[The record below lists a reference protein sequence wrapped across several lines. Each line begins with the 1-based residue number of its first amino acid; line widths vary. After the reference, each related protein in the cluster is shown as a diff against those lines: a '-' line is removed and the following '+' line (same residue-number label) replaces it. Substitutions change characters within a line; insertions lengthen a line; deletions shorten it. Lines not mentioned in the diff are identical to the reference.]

1 MRPYSLAS
9 NTIGAENVVGLNV
22 HDLVEPAA
30 HEGVVSEKTQS
41 VHAVADHE
49 RKQSQVDS
57 LETSSQVVDHELYPS
72 PTNEERSTL
81 RKVADTVPWTAW
93 TLCFVELAERGS
105 YYGVKA
111 VFNNYLQFPLPEGG
125 DGSGAINPDK
135 PNSHAGA
142 LGLGLQASSA
152 LTLLFTF
159 LAYVI
164 PIFGAWWAD
173 TKIGRYPAIVYGVLI
188 GGVAHVIMR

>member
-49 RKQSQVDS
+49 RKESQVDS
-57 LETSSQVVDHELYPS
+57 LETSSQVVDHELYPP

-125 DGSGAINPDK
+125 NGSGAINPDK
-135 PNSHAGA
+135 PNSHAG
-142 LGLGLQASSA
+142 
-152 LTLLFTF
+152 
-159 LAYVI
+159 
-164 PIFGAWWAD
+164 
-173 TKIGRYPAIVYGVLI
+173 
-188 GGVAHVIMR
+188 